1 MLTRITM
8 RLKFIAAI
16 LFGSAA
22 SCALGDNLIDVYNLA
37 QTKDPVILKAKAE
50 RDAAY
55 AAINEADAANL
66 PQINLSGSATYTK
79 TNKNDVGTAFVAGGS
94 VSLQQAI
101 WRHSNFIRSSIAQ
114 KTATQMDLV
123 YNNSRQDLIQRVA
136 AAYFGVLNAM
146 DSLEYAKANQKALKR
161 QLDESNQRFKVGLIA
176 NTDVQEAQA
185 AYDQSTAQV
194 IIAENDVAN
203 SFENLRQITG
213 TSHKDLAKLDISRFT
228 TPGVKRNA
236 EFWLKTAE
244 ENNLSLQSKMI
255 AKEIAKENITLAQT
269 GHEPTLDLVGSLGS
283 EYTDYKVNSIARQDG
298 TINSGTVGIQ
308 FNMPLYSGGAVSS
321 RVEQAKAS
329 YIAASEDL
337 ESTHR
342 SVQNSLYSQYNN
354 ITAAVGTVKA
364 YQQGVV
370 SAESA
375 LKATEAGYQVGTRT
389 IVDVLDATKN
399 LYNAKSNLANARY
412 NYIMSWVNLRHT
424 AGLLSEED
432 INLIN
437 AGLMR

>member
-1 MLTRITM
+1 M

-194 IIAENDVAN
+194 
-203 SFENLRQITG
+203 QITG